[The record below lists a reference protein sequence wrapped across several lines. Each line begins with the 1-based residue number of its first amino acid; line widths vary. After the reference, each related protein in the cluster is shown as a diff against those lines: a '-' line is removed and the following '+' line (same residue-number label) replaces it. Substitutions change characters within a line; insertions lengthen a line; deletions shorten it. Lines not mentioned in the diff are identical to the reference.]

1 MSHETRSPSI
11 FWVLA
16 GAILPPAGL
25 LWKVSVEGKLPA
37 TGPFILAPNH
47 NSEVDPVLV
56 GIATW
61 RLGRAPRF
69 MAKESLFKL
78 PVIGWLL
85 RVSGQIPVTR
95 DPRRGNAA
103 AMEAADMLADTGRGV
118 IVYPEGSLTR
128 DPDLWAMRGKNG
140 AVRLALAR
148 DIPIYPCAQWGAQ
161 QVMPRYGKFRLTFRS
176 PIRVVVGDPIDLSA
190 YRDRR
195 ASASAMNEA
204 TDLVMTRINELL
216 GGLRGATPPAQRHD
230 PASHGQSEYGKAGAV
245 GAAGAAPETQATPAT
260 PEASTDQATGGT
272 GATA

>member
-1 MSHETRSPSI
+1 MSHEKRTPSV
-11 FWVLA
+11 FWLLA

-25 LWKVSVEGKLPA
+25 LWKVEVEGALPDS
-37 TGPFILAPNH
+37 GPFILAPNH

-56 GIATW
+56 GIAAW

-69 MAKESLFKL
+69 MAKESLFAI
-78 PVIGWLL
+78 PVVGWLL
-85 RVSGQIPVTR
+85 RASGQIPITR

-103 AMEAADMLADTGRGV
+103 AMEAADLLADTGRGV

-148 DIPIYPCAQWGAQ
+148 DIPVYPCAQWGAQ
-161 QVMPRYGKFRLTFRS
+161 HVMPRYGKFRLTFRRR
-176 PIRVVVGDPIDLSA
+176 IRVVVGDPIDLGA
-190 YRDRR
+190 YAHRR
-195 ASASAMNEA
+195 TSASAMNEA

-216 GGLRGATPPAQRHD
+216 GGLRGATPPARRYD
-230 PASHGQSEYGKAGAV
+230 PALHGQSEYGKAGLTPV
-245 GAAGAAPETQATPAT
+245 TNDAAAEAPTPPAAD
-260 PEASTDQATGGT
+260 TDAAADGT